1 VRLPLEEGRPLR
13 LLSHQSPVRNM
24 GAEVTKGQQWR
35 ILLSTSLVAFTVIG
49 FTQSFGVFQAHYS
62 REQAVE
68 EGVLRPKDIAER
80 ALISSIGSLGNGG
93 LVAIFAVAY
102 YPHLPR
108 IGKSIRLLCFGG
120 TALVGLGLGTAA
132 LSRNVSAMDPRGTL
146 EFAHL
151 DADLDTVRLPGSACR
166 RWDRHFDQRPCSH
179 PPRIL
184 PAPKWTRTGNHVCLC
199 VSCSDVGAALL
210 I

>member
-1 VRLPLEEGRPLR
+1 
-13 LLSHQSPVRNM
+13 M

-132 LSRNVSAMDPRGTL
+132 LSRNIWTLFGCQGLLVGVGTGIL
-146 EFAHL
+146 INVLA
-151 DADLDTVRLPGSACR
+151 P
-166 RWDRHFDQRPCSH
+166 
-179 PPRIL
+179 IL
-184 PAPKWTRTGNHVCLC
+184 PEYFPRRSGLAQGTMYACACLAPMSVLHC
-199 VSCSDVGAALL
+199 
-210 I
+210 